1 MTYSIAA
8 KNRIIAVG
16 VGAIINLLM
25 FFIKLFVGLS
35 VNSVAI
41 YTDAVNSFADCG
53 VCIAAAIGFGLIGSG
68 STKNY
73 PFGKGKG
80 EDLLSLLISAVITVT
95 GCAFAYV
102 SAERLMYP
110 APVWYSSLYAVI
122 IAATAAVKLLLAFFF
137 KAFEK
142 KHGSDVI
149 KGISADST
157 LDFFITL
164 CTLGSFTLSEK
175 ISFSVDG
182 LAGLLISAI
191 LIIQGIKSAAGT
203 VKKLIGKRDD
213 KLCTAAKTLIEADS
227 GVESVT
233 DIQCHCYGEIKIF
246 NAVIN
251 TNCETA
257 DEINRLLTRLDN
269 TLQKEMNSALYISLG
284 GKNEK

>member
-1 MTYSIAA
+1 MTNSSSA

-16 VGAIINLLM
+16 AGAAINLLL
-25 FFIKLFVGLS
+25 FFVKLFIGLS

-41 YTDAVNSFADCG
+41 YTDALNSIADCG

-68 STKNY
+68 ATKNY

-80 EDLLSLLISAVITVT
+80 EELLSLLISAVITVT
-95 GCAFAYV
+95 GGAFACV

-110 APVWYSSLYAVI
+110 SPVWYSSLYAVI
-122 IAATAAVKLLLAFFF
+122 IATTAAVKLLLAFFF

-164 CTLGSFTLSEK
+164 CTLISFTLSEK
-175 ISFSVDG
+175 LNFSVDG

-191 LIIQGIKSAAGT
+191 LIIQGIKSASDT
-203 VKKLIGKRDD
+203 VKKLAGRRNDN
-213 KLCTAAKTLIEADS
+213 LCVTAKNLIEAD
-227 GVESVT
+227 GDVESVT
-233 DIQCHCYGEIKIF
+233 EIQCHSYGETKIF
-246 NAVIN
+246 NAVIS
-251 TNCETA
+251 TKCETA
-257 DEINRLLTRLDN
+257 DEINKLHARLESA
-269 TLQKEMNSALYISLG
+269 LQKEMNSALFISFG
-284 GKNEK
+284 GKK